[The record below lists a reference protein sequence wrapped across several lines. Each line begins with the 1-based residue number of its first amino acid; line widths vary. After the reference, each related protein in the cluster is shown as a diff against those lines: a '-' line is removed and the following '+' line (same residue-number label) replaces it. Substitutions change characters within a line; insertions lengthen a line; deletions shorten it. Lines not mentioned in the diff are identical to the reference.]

1 MCSGEKSLSEVE
13 GTVRNIEG
21 FEQVDM
27 YVMEK
32 KGKTRKIRA
41 SRGTASKYEVNNLNL
56 SKGASKRP
64 TSTGHEGKASAPE
77 T

>member
-41 SRGTASKYEVNNLNL
+41 SRGTASMK
-56 SKGASKRP
+56 
-64 TSTGHEGKASAPE
+64 
-77 T
+77 

>member
-13 GTVRNIEG
+13 GTVRNIEV

-41 SRGTASKYEVNNLNL
+41 SRGTASKYEVNNVNL
-56 SKGASKRP
+56 SKGRN
-64 TSTGHEGKASAPE
+64 
-77 T
+77 